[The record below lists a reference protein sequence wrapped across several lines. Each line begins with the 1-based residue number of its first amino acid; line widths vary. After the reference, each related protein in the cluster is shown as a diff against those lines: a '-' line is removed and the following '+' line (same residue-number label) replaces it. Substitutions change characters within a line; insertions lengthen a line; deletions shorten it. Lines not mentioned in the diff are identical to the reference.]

1 MARAGCSGISAAR
14 VSPRLAASSA
24 SSASTTSV
32 MEQARST
39 PGAASGL
46 PSLPSDDPQVGQ
58 SFRIWSGA
66 TVAAHYGFLQTWPRR
81 ASISSAA
88 AGPQVPAA

>member
-1 MARAGCSGISAAR
+1 
-14 VSPRLAASSA
+14 
-24 SSASTTSV
+24 

-39 PGAASGL
+39 PRRRLLLAL
-46 PSLPSDDPQVGQ
+46 LRPEVGQ
-58 SFRIWSGA
+58 FLQNAVGRDGG
-66 TVAAHYGFLQTWPRR
+66 AHYGFLQTWPRR